1 MWTRRILFW
10 VLLFLWGILS
20 FWSYHNLSELAGQ
33 VGFYYTDEPMTRGQL
48 ETFWG
53 NASEKEKKEIQ
64 DIVLYRIEE
73 KYMLSN
79 CDLNRTT
86 EAELVELAGNMQL
99 AAGDCLLQG
108 NFVAASDR
116 KGCVLSKE
124 TAYQLF
130 GTVKPIGETIWILQ
144 AEEERIHKV
153 PYEVRGVLN
162 RKDSLC
168 MIQSNRDSY
177 PYIRVKAKG
186 VPLSL
191 VKQRLAGLLPGETSW
206 YSESDFYIGIGCFIL
221 SLPLWV
227 LLYQFIRWGRQYT
240 GTMKTSVWREVWKR
254 GLVIVGIVL
263 AFGIVKMSIR
273 FSEDYIPTAWSD
285 FEFWG
290 ELFRQK
296 IEMIRILIKKEWHWA
311 DGDMFRNLGWC
322 MCCSVMGIFTFIFFK
337 KNIVFIKLICYNSR
351 RQKEGNNS

>member
-33 VGFYYTDEPMTRGQL
+33 VGFYYTDETMTRGQL

-240 GTMKTSVWREVWKR
+240 GTMKTSVWREVWKC

-263 AFGIVKMSIR
+263 VFGIVKMSIR

>member
-33 VGFYYTDEPMTRGQL
+33 VGFYYTDETMTRGQL

-240 GTMKTSVWREVWKR
+240 GTMKTSVWREVWKC

>member
-1 MWTRRILFW
+1 MWTSRILF
-10 VLLFLWGILS
+10 LLLFFLWGILS
-20 FWSYHNLSELAGQ
+20 FWSYHNLLELEGQ
-33 VGFYYTDEPMTRGQL
+33 VGFYYTDETMTREEL
-48 ETFWG
+48 EDFWE

-64 DIVLYRIEE
+64 DIALYRIEE
-73 KYMLSN
+73 KRMVSN

-86 EAELVELAGNMQL
+86 EAELVEVAGNMQL

-144 AEEERIHKV
+144 TEEEQIHKV

-168 MIQSNRDSY
+168 MIQSDRDSY
-177 PYIRVKAKG
+177 PYIRAKAKG

-206 YSESDFYIGIGCFIL
+206 YSESDFYIGIGRIMR
-221 SLPLWV
+221 SLPLWL
-227 LLYQFIRWGRQYT
+227 LLYQFIRFVRQHIR
-240 GTMKTSVWREVWKR
+240 TMGVSVWREVWKCS
-254 GLVIVGIVL
+254 LVIGGIVL
-263 AFGIVKMSIR
+263 AFGIVKMGVR
-273 FSEDYIPTAWSD
+273 FSDDYIPTAWSD

-296 IEMIRILIKKEWHWA
+296 IEMMRILVKKEWHWE
-311 DGDMFRNLGWC
+311 DMDMFRNLGWC
-322 MCCSVMGIFTFIFFK
+322 MLCSMAGSTLFLSLE
-337 KNIVFIKLICYNSR
+337 KNKNKSLES
-351 RQKEGNNS
+351 

>member
-1 MWTRRILFW
+1 MGKCFGER
-10 VLLFLWGILS
+10 
-20 FWSYHNLSELAGQ
+20 
-33 VGFYYTDEPMTRGQL
+33 
-48 ETFWG
+48 
-53 NASEKEKKEIQ
+53 KKEIQ

-73 KYMLSN
+73 KRMLLN
-79 CDLNRTT
+79 CDLNRTV
-86 EAELVELAGNMQL
+86 EALLIETAGNMQL

-144 AEEERIHKV
+144 TEEEQIHKV

-168 MIQSNRDSY
+168 MIQSDRDSY
-177 PYIRVKAKG
+177 PYIRAKAKG

-206 YSESDFYIGIGCFIL
+206 YSESDFYIGIGRIML
-221 SLPLWV
+221 SLPLWL
-227 LLYQFIRWGRQYT
+227 LLYQFIPFVRQHIR
-240 GTMKTSVWREVWKR
+240 TMEVSVWREVWKCS
-254 GLVIVGIVL
+254 LVIGGIVL
-263 AFGIVKMSIR
+263 AFGIVKMGVR
-273 FSEDYIPTAWSD
+273 FSDDYIPTAWSD

-296 IEMIRILIKKEWHWA
+296 IEMMRILVKKEWHWT
-311 DGDMFRNLGWC
+311 DMDMFRNLGWC
-322 MCCSVMGIFTFIFFK
+322 MLCSMAGSTLFLSLE
-337 KNIVFIKLICYNSR
+337 KNKNKSLES
-351 RQKEGNNS
+351 

>member
-1 MWTRRILFW
+1 M
-10 VLLFLWGILS
+10 LFLWVILS

-33 VGFYYTDEPMTRGQL
+33 VGFYYTDETMTRGQL

-64 DIVLYRIEE
+64 DIVLYRIEG
-73 KYMLSN
+73 KRMLSN

-116 KGCVLSKE
+116 KGCVLSEE

-130 GTVKPIGETIWILQ
+130 GTVKPIGETLWILQ
-144 AEEERIHKV
+144 TEEEQIHKV

-168 MIQSNRDSY
+168 MIQSDQDSY

-227 LLYQFIRWGRQYT
+227 LLYQFIRWGRQYIR
-240 GTMKTSVWREVWKR
+240 TMKTLVWREVWKY
-254 GLVIVGIVL
+254 GLVIAGIVL
-263 AFGIVKMSIR
+263 AFGIVKMSVL

-296 IEMIRILIKKEWHWA
+296 IEMMRILVKKEWHWT

>member
-33 VGFYYTDEPMTRGQL
+33 VGFYYTDETMTRGQL

-227 LLYQFIRWGRQYT
+227 LLYQFIRCGRQYT
-240 GTMKTSVWREVWKR
+240 RTMKTSVWREVWKC

>member
-20 FWSYHNLSELAGQ
+20 FWSYHNFSELEGQ
-33 VGFYYTDEPMTRGQL
+33 VGFYYTDETMTRKEL
-48 ETFWG
+48 EDFWE

-64 DIVLYRIEE
+64 DIALYRIEE
-73 KYMLSN
+73 KLMLSN
-79 CDLNRTT
+79 CDLNRTI
-86 EAELVELAGNMQL
+86 EASLIETAGNMQL
-99 AAGDCLLQG
+99 AAGECLLQG

-191 VKQRLAGLLPGETSW
+191 AKQRLAGLLPGETSW

-227 LLYQFIRWGRQYT
+227 LLYQFIRWGRQYI
-240 GTMKTSVWREVWKR
+240 GTMKTSVWREVWKC

-273 FSEDYIPTAWSD
+273 FSEDYIPTSWSD

-296 IEMIRILIKKEWHWA
+296 IEMIRILVKKEWHWA

-351 RQKEGNNS
+351 RQKRKE

>member
-20 FWSYHNLSELAGQ
+20 FWSYHNLLELEGQ
-33 VGFYYTDEPMTRGQL
+33 VGFYYTDETMTRGQL
-48 ETFWG
+48 EDFWE

-73 KYMLSN
+73 KSMLLN
-79 CDLNRTT
+79 CDLNRTMEVPLIET
-86 EAELVELAGNMQL
+86 AGNMQL
-99 AAGDCLLQG
+99 AVGEYLLQG

-124 TAYQLF
+124 AAYKLF
-130 GTVKPIGETIWILQ
+130 GTVKAVGETIWILQ
-144 AEEERIHKV
+144 TEEEQIHKV

-168 MIQSNRDSY
+168 MIQSDRDSY
-177 PYIRVKAKG
+177 SYIRVKAKG

-227 LLYQFIRWGRQYT
+227 LLYQFIRWGRRYIR
-240 GTMKTSVWREVWKR
+240 TMKTSVWREVWKW
-254 GLVIVGIVL
+254 GLVIGGIVL
-263 AFGIVKMSIR
+263 AFGIVKMGVR
-273 FSEDYIPTAWSD
+273 FSDDYIPTAWSD

-296 IEMIRILIKKEWHWA
+296 IEMVSILIKKEWHWA
-311 DGDMFRNLGWC
+311 DMDMLRNLGWC
-322 MCCSVMGIFTFIFFK
+322 MLCSMAGSTLFLSLE
-337 KNIVFIKLICYNSR
+337 KNKN
-351 RQKEGNNS
+351 K

>member
-162 RKDSLC
+162 REDSLC

-206 YSESDFYIGIGCFIL
+206 YSESDFYIGIGCFIV

-240 GTMKTSVWREVWKR
+240 GTMKTSVWREVWKC